1 MKFTKMHGS
10 LNDYAVIDGRGL
22 DYSWGDLARQAC
34 NRRTGIGADGILVVL
49 SSTVADIRMGMFNP
63 DGSEAEMCGNGIRC
77 FTKFVLERGI
87 VDQQKTPI
95 LVETLS
101 GIKSIRPIWENG
113 TVVRALVNMG
123 QAGLTPSEIPVS
135 IPNYIG
141 NGPIIDYPL
150 STPDGLD
157 LKLTFVSMGNPHA
170 VAFIDQPVEEFPL
183 ESIGPII
190 EHHNIFPNR
199 VNFSIVNVKNKTS
212 LSARVWER
220 GAGETQAC
228 GTGACAI
235 AVASNILGYT
245 TENVQVELPG
255 GTLDIAV
262 DNTNGILMQGPAEEV
277 FEGELNYITRGH
289 Q

>member
-10 LNDYAVIDGRGL
+10 LNDYAVIDGRTL
-22 DYSWGDLARQAC
+22 DHPWGDLASQVC

-49 SSTVADIRMGMFNP
+49 ASTVADIRMGMFNP

-87 VDQQKTPI
+87 VDAQKTPI
-95 LVETLS
+95 LIETLS
-101 GIKSIRPIWENG
+101 GTKSVRPIWESG
-113 TVVRALVNMG
+113 RVVGALVNMG
-123 QAGLTPSEIPVS
+123 QARLTPS
-135 IPNYIG
+135 
-141 NGPIIDYPL
+141 
-150 STPDGLD
+150 DGSA
-157 LKLTFVSMGNPHA
+157 LKLSFVSMGNPHA
-170 VAFIDQPVEEFPL
+170 VAFTDQPVKEFPL

-199 VNFSIVNVKNKTS
+199 VNFSIVNVKSQTS

-235 AVASNILGYT
+235 AVASSILGYT
-245 TENVQVELPG
+245 AENVRVELPG
-255 GTLDIAV
+255 GTLDITV
-262 DNTNGILMQGPAEEV
+262 DNANGILMQGPAEEV
-277 FEGELNYITRGH
+277 FEGEWN
-289 Q
+289 

>member
-10 LNDYAVIDGRGL
+10 LNDYAVIDGRTL
-22 DYSWGDLARQAC
+22 DHPWGDLASQVC

-49 SSTVADIRMGMFNP
+49 ASTVADIRMGMFNP

-87 VDQQKTPI
+87 VDAQKTPI
-95 LVETLS
+95 LIETLS
-101 GIKSIRPIWENG
+101 GTKSVRPIWESG
-113 TVVRALVNMG
+113 RVVGALVNMG
-123 QAGLTPSEIPVS
+123 QARLTPSEIPVL
-135 IPNYIG
+135 IPNDIG
-141 NGPIIDYPL
+141 NGPILDYPL
-150 STPDGLD
+150 STPDGSA

-170 VAFIDQPVEEFPL
+170 VAFTDQPVKEFPL

-199 VNFSIVNVKNKTS
+199 VNFSIVNVKSQTS

-235 AVASNILGYT
+235 AVASSILGYT
-245 TENVQVELPG
+245 AENVRVELPG
-255 GTLDIAV
+255 GTLDITV
-262 DNTNGILMQGPAEEV
+262 DNANGILMQGPAEEV
-277 FEGELNYITRGH
+277 FEGEWN
-289 Q
+289 